1 MARLIITGGFGKA
14 FRYDV
19 QEGETVTGR
28 EDAVDLVLPN
38 NSVSRQHA
46 RLSWDGTR
54 LQVVDLDS
62 RNGIKL
68 NGEKVKEATLVHGD
82 RLSIGKFNLT
92 YTSPDTTLFEGRFIQ
107 YMDEYTPA
115 ATASR
120 SATMAVGDGGTEAIL
135 EHIKE
140 SARIVVTDDASR
152 FWIPAEHTLTFGGG
166 GLVDVGGLFT
176 GGLVAELTWG
186 EAGHSLTKLK
196 GMATVKHKGKG
207 TKAAQLKPGDS
218 FQVGSTRF
226 LYEVP
231 GF

>member
-1 MARLIITGGFGKA
+1 MR
-14 FRYDV
+14 
-19 QEGETVTGR
+19 
-28 EDAVDLVLPN
+28 
-38 NSVSRQHA
+38 
-46 RLSWDGTR
+46 
-54 LQVVDLDS
+54 
-62 RNGIKL
+62 IKL

-107 YMDEYTPA
+107 YMDSYTPA

-120 SATMAVGDGGTEAIL
+120 IATMCVEGGGMEAVL
-135 EHIKE
+135 EHIRA
-140 SARIVVTDDASR
+140 SARIVVTDDPNR
-152 FWIPAEHTLTFGGG
+152 FWIPGEHSLSFGGD
-166 GLVDVGGLFT
+166 GLIDVGGLFT